1 MLEIRQDNGDGP
13 GIVSGVAIVYGQPS
27 LILDR
32 LGTRERIEPGAFGD
46 LGGEVFMNL
55 GHRRDRLLGRFPD
68 GGLVLTD
75 TPTALRFNLTLPDT
89 ADGRDTATLIRDRI
103 LQGVSIEFVRRQTRP
118 EGRVL
123 IVSTGTLRGMAL
135 VDRPAY
141 PRAQVEEIRHLIE
154 ANPEPRRR
162 PTKWLV

>member
-32 LGTRERIEPGAFGD
+32 LGTRERIQPGAFGE
-46 LGGEVFMNL
+46 LAGPVFMNL

-75 TPTALRFNLTLPDT
+75 TPTALRFSLTLPDT
-89 ADGRDTATLIRDRI
+89 GDGRDAAVLIRGGI
-103 LQGVSIEFVRRQTRP
+103 LEGVSIEFVRRQTRAQ
-118 EGRVL
+118 GKVL
-123 IVSTGTLRGMAL
+123 VVSVGTLRGLAL
-135 VDRPAY
+135 VDRQAY
-141 PRAQVEEIRHLIE
+141 PRSEVEEIRHLIE
-154 ANPEPRRR
+154 TDPEPRRR
-162 PTKWLV
+162 PRKWLV

>member
-75 TPTALRFNLTLPDT
+75 TPTALRF
-89 ADGRDTATLIRDRI
+89 
-103 LQGVSIEFVRRQTRP
+103 
-118 EGRVL
+118 
-123 IVSTGTLRGMAL
+123 
-135 VDRPAY
+135 
-141 PRAQVEEIRHLIE
+141 
-154 ANPEPRRR
+154 
-162 PTKWLV
+162 